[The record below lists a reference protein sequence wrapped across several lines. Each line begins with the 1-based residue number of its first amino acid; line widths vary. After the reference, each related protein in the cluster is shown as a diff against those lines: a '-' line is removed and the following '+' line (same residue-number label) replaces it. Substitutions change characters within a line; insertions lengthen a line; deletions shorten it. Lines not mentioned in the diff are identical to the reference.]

1 VSQPKV
7 VAELTAERGGKV
19 KAAAVPDYLV
29 VQTDEEAEEGIA
41 FPTKEMK
48 CHSLLLEAGLGA
60 GEELECAGRVD
71 AEEEEAVMESYVN
84 LIVILTAAVAAAYI
98 AFVEY
103 PLC

>member
-1 VSQPKV
+1 M
-7 VAELTAERGGKV
+7 VAELTAERAGGKL

-60 GEELECAGRVD
+60 AEELECAGRVD
-71 AEEEEAVMESYVN
+71 AEEEEAVMESYVTN